1 MGASLLAKAV
11 GQSTSM
17 AADRLHSRAASLPQ
31 GFWVLL
37 ESALRPALAHPQAV
51 GGPRA
56 GTAQTSPD
64 SCG

>member
-31 GFWVLL
+31 VFFV
-37 ESALRPALAHPQAV
+37 V
-51 GGPRA
+51 GIC
-56 GTAQTSPD
+56 AQTSSRP
-64 SCG
+64 SPSRRRSSRGHRANFAR